1 MKYSHRAKGVASGR
15 LPTEPPAPKLLDQV
29 RAKIRR
35 LGMAIRTE
43 EAYVGWI
50 RRFILANGKRHPA
63 VLGEHEVEAFLS
75 NLAVH
80 GRVAASTQNQALAAV
95 LFLYREVLNV
105 ELPWMEHIRRAKPTE
120 RVPTVLSRDEAQ
132 ALLAEM
138 SGASWLMAG
147 LLYGSGLRLM
157 ECLRL
162 RVQDVDFARREIIVR
177 HGKGG
182 KDRQTMLPSGLE
194 AALRAQLVEA
204 QRLHQRDLALG
215 FGAVWLP
222 DALARK
228 YPNAAREWI
237 WQYVFP
243 ASARSADPRTQ
254 LVHRHHVDETVL
266 QRAVRRAALRSVKN
280 KHVTCHTLR
289 HSFATHLLE
298 GGHDI
303 RTIQQLLGHKDVST
317 TQIYTHVLNRGG
329 QGVRSPFDH

>member
-1 MKYSHRAKGVASGR
+1 MEYSHRAKGVASGR

-43 EAYVGWI
+43 EVYVGWI

-95 LFLYREVLNV
+95 LFLYREVFNA

-147 LLYGSGLRLM
+147 LL
-157 ECLRL
+157 
-162 RVQDVDFARREIIVR
+162 VREW
-177 HGKGG
+177 
-182 KDRQTMLPSGLE
+182 
-194 AALRAQLVEA
+194 AALDGVFAPA
-204 QRLHQRDLALG
+204 CAGCG
-215 FGAVWLP
+215 FC
-222 DALARK
+222 
-228 YPNAAREWI
+228 AARNHC
-237 WQYVFP
+237 
-243 ASARSADPRTQ
+243 APR
-254 LVHRHHVDETVL
+254 
-266 QRAVRRAALRSVKN
+266 
-280 KHVTCHTLR
+280 
-289 HSFATHLLE
+289 
-298 GGHDI
+298 
-303 RTIQQLLGHKDVST
+303 
-317 TQIYTHVLNRGG
+317 
-329 QGVRSPFDH
+329 QGR